1 MAYMFFP
8 IIIQSQY
15 YNKMRMDDAASPLEI
30 LDKFKPRITINST
43 HRNLYEFPQGN
54 VKVKE
59 WLVGHGAI
67 GLKF

>member
-1 MAYMFFP
+1 
-8 IIIQSQY
+8 
-15 YNKMRMDDAASPLEI
+15 MRMDDTASPLEI

-59 WLVGHGAI
+59 WLLASGMWGDWFEI
-67 GLKF
+67 LSCS